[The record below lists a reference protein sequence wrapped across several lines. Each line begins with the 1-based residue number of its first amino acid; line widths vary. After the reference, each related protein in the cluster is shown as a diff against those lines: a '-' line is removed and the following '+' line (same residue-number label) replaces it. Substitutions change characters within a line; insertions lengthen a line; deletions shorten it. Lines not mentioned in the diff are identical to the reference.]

1 MLGICS
7 EYAQNMDTNMVQ
19 IWQIWLRYAAQ
30 NMHRICSEHGQDMH
44 QICLSRQDMVRIWSG
59 YGQDMVDIHG
69 YSGYALGYSGYTYQ
83 DMFCITK

>member
-1 MLGICS
+1 MFEQTG
-7 EYAQNMDTNMVQ
+7 Y
-19 IWQIWLRYAAQ
+19 
-30 NMHRICSEHGQDMH
+30 G
-44 QICLSRQDMVRIWSG
+44 QDMVRIWSE